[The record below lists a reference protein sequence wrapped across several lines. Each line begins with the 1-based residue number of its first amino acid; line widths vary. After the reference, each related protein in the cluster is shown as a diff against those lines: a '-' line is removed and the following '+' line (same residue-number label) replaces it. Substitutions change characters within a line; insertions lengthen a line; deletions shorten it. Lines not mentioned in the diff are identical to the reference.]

1 MGYGTRDDAAVY
13 RMGEELA
20 LIQTVDFFPP
30 IVDDPYWYGAI
41 AVANSLSDV
50 YAMGG
55 RPLLAMNILCWPA
68 DVDKAILGRVL
79 QGGHEKAQEAGVLI
93 VGGHSID
100 DEEPK
105 YGLSVTGVV
114 KPGQQVANSAA
125 QPGDALVLTK
135 PIGTGII
142 TTAGKGEKASAEVMD
157 VAIRTMATLNRDA
170 SEAMMSVGA
179 HACTDV
185 TGFGLLG
192 HLNGMVAGSRVG
204 ARIRAGAVPVLP
216 GVLDLLHQG
225 YVAGGTQRNL
235 SAAQKWTRW
244 HPDVDAE
251 TQILLCDA
259 QTSGGLLIALPPDR
273 VDALLGA
280 LQARGAEGTVI
291 GEMTRA
297 GETTIDVIP

>member
-1 MGYGTRDDAAVY
+1 
-13 RMGEELA
+13 MGEELA

-30 IVDDPYWYGAI
+30 IVDDPYWYGVI

-142 TTAGKGEKASAEVMD
+142 TTAGKGENASAAVMD

-244 HPDVDAE
+244 HSDVDAE

-273 VDALLGA
+273 VVALLDA

>member
-1 MGYGTRDDAAVY
+1 M
-13 RMGEELA
+13 
-20 LIQTVDFFPP
+20 
-30 IVDDPYWYGAI
+30 
-41 AVANSLSDV
+41 ANSLSDV

-79 QGGHEKAQEAGVLI
+79 QGGHEKAHEAGVLI

-114 KPGQQVANSAA
+114 KPGQQVANSTA

-244 HPDVDAE
+244 HSDVDAE

-273 VDALLGA
+273 VVALLDA